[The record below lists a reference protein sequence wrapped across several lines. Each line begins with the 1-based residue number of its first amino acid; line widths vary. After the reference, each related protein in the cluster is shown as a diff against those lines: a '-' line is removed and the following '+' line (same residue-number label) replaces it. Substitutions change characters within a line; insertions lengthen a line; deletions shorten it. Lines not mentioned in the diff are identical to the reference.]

1 MAEYILNNGEIQIKV
16 DSHGAELRA
25 VTDVKTG
32 KDYMWNADPTFWG
45 RVSPVLFPVVGSY
58 KDGESRYQGQ
68 TYKMSQHGF
77 ARDSEFEFLSKTEN
91 SISFILKSNDETLKV
106 YPYDFEF
113 IVTYTLEDNRVI
125 VSNLVKNTGNEDM
138 YFYVGGH
145 PAFNCPIE
153 ENLEFSDFYVEY
165 EKNETIIQPLPDGTS
180 RVIIDGENKYALSR
194 QLFDYDVIMK
204 DKPASK
210 SIALKSDK
218 SDRAVTVEFPESD
231 CIAVWSPTGDDNAT
245 FVCLEP
251 WTSVPTYADDE
262 DFAIENK
269 KHAIKLSA
277 NECYDYKYTIKID

>member
-1 MAEYILNNGEIQIKV
+1 MLYTIKNNILSISA
-16 DSHGAELRA
+16 DTFGAELHSIN
-25 VTDVKTG
+25 
-32 KDYMWNADPTFWG
+32 KDGTEYLWQCGDSWKRYA
-45 RVSPVLFPVVGSY
+45 PVLFPFICSPTGKKYSAKGIEY
-58 KDGESRYQGQ
+58 
-68 TYKMSQHGF
+68 TMPANHGF
-77 ARDSEFEFLSKTEN
+77 ARDSEFEFLTKTEN
-91 SISFILKSNDETLKV
+91 SVSFILKSNDETLKV

>member
-1 MAEYILNNGEIQIKV
+1 MLYTIKNNILSISA
-16 DSHGAELRA
+16 DTFGAELHSIN
-25 VTDVKTG
+25 
-32 KDYMWNADPTFWG
+32 KDGTEYLWQCGDSWKRYA
-45 RVSPVLFPVVGSY
+45 PVLFPFICSPTGKKYSAKGIEY
-58 KDGESRYQGQ
+58 
-68 TYKMSQHGF
+68 TMPANHGF

-91 SISFILKSNDETLKV
+91 SVSFILKSNDETLKV

>member
-1 MAEYILNNGEIQIKV
+1 MLYTIKNAILSISA
-16 DSHGAELRA
+16 DTFGAELHSIN
-25 VTDVKTG
+25 
-32 KDYMWNADPTFWG
+32 KDGTEYLWQCGDSWKRYA
-45 RVSPVLFPVVGSY
+45 PVLFPFICSPTGKKYSAKGIEY
-58 KDGESRYQGQ
+58 
-68 TYKMSQHGF
+68 TMPANHGF

>member
-1 MAEYILNNGEIQIKV
+1 MLYTIKNAILSISA
-16 DSHGAELRA
+16 DTFGAELHSIN
-25 VTDVKTG
+25 
-32 KDYMWNADPTFWG
+32 KDGTEYLWQCGDSWKRYA
-45 RVSPVLFPVVGSY
+45 PVLFPFICSPTGKKYSAKGIEY
-58 KDGESRYQGQ
+58 
-68 TYKMSQHGF
+68 TMPANHGF

-91 SISFILKSNDETLKV
+91 SVSFILKSNDETLKV

>member
-1 MAEYILNNGEIQIKV
+1 MLYTIKNAILSISA
-16 DSHGAELRA
+16 DTFGAELHSIN
-25 VTDVKTG
+25 
-32 KDYMWNADPTFWG
+32 KDGTEYLWQCGDSWKRYA
-45 RVSPVLFPVVGSY
+45 PVLFPFICSPTGKKYSAKGIEY
-58 KDGESRYQGQ
+58 
-68 TYKMSQHGF
+68 TMPANHGF

-204 DKPASK
+204 DKPVSK

>member
-1 MAEYILNNGEIQIKV
+1 MLYTIKNNILSISA
-16 DSHGAELRA
+16 DTFGAELHSIN
-25 VTDVKTG
+25 
-32 KDYMWNADPTFWG
+32 KDGTEYLWQCGDSWKRYA
-45 RVSPVLFPVVGSY
+45 PVLFPFICSPTGKKYSAKGIEY
-58 KDGESRYQGQ
+58 
-68 TYKMSQHGF
+68 TMPANHGF